1 MKSNKKVNFEN
12 DRTVLQSVQF
22 SDAGEMAR
30 SVIIPDN
37 DNLDEMASYKNL
49 RKKRLK
55 RALVSA
61 ILWLILIIILP
72 IMVFLGVMVFSSPDT
87 GHNFFGYTFYL
98 VSANSMVPEI
108 EPWDMIID
116 KTNIT
121 IDDIEIGTD
130 ITFVRRDDGKVVT
143 HRVKS
148 FKDTESGRIYITRGI
163 NNTFDDDEVN
173 FNDILGVK
181 VCVAPILGDIVVF
194 FRSVPGMIVMFSL
207 FALVIA
213 GIYFSFV
220 LSNGIRAV
228 GK

>member
-163 NNTFDDDEVN
+163 NNTVQSK
-173 FNDILGVK
+173 IL
-181 VCVAPILGDIVVF
+181 
-194 FRSVPGMIVMFSL
+194 
-207 FALVIA
+207 
-213 GIYFSFV
+213 
-220 LSNGIRAV
+220 
-228 GK
+228 

>member
-1 MKSNKKVNFEN
+1 MANNKNVDFEN

-22 SDAGEMAR
+22 SNAGEKAR
-30 SVIIPDN
+30 GVMIPDN
-37 DNLDEMASYKNL
+37 DNLDEMVSYKNL

-55 RALVSA
+55 RAIVCA
-61 ILWLILIIILP
+61 VLWLVLIVMLP

-130 ITFVRRDDGKVVT
+130 ITFVRASDGKVVT

-148 FKDTESGRIYITRGI
+148 FKDTEGGRIYITRGI
-163 NNTFDDDEVN
+163 NNTFDDAEVN
-173 FNDILGVK
+173 FNDVLGIK
-181 VCVAPILGDIVVF
+181 VHVAPVLGDIVVF
-194 FRSVPGMIVMFSL
+194 FRSTPGMIVMFSL

-220 LSNGIRAV
+220 LSNNIRAV